1 MKRLLFVFSWIL
13 TTTITL
19 ISALTVY
26 QTTTRTPGLPGL
38 VAHELRSFAGSPNA
52 YTAYAALP
60 ASVSEISLAVKAA
73 DARPVTID
81 AYLSTYNSPL
91 SGYGQVIVDTAD
103 KYSLDPY
110 LIVAIAQQES
120 NLCKVIPAGSYN
132 CWGWG
137 IHSEGTLKFSSFDQA
152 IEEYTRGLRERYFDH
167 GYDTPEKIMVKYT
180 PLSDGSWAS
189 GVNQFIAELN
199 SGNF

>member
-26 QTTTRTPGLPGL
+26 QTTTRTIGLPGL
-38 VAHELRSFAGSPNA
+38 VNHEWRSFAGSPNA

-60 ASVSEISLAVKAA
+60 ATVSEITTAVKAA

-81 AYLSTYNSPL
+81 AYLKTYNSPL
-91 SGYGQVIVDTAD
+91 SGYGQFIADTAD
-103 KYSLDPY
+103 KYGLDPY

-120 NLCKVIPAGSYN
+120 NLCKVIPDNSYN

-137 IHSEGTLKFSSFDQA
+137 IHSEGTLKFTGFDQA
-152 IEEYTRGLRERYFDH
+152 IEEYTRGLKEKYFDR
-167 GYDTPEKIMVKYT
+167 GYTTPEAIMAKYA
-180 PLSDGSWAS
+180 PLSDGSWAY
-189 GVNQFIAELN
+189 GVNQFLAELN